1 MQATT
6 TAILAAGRN
15 AAHCSA
21 PPFIGESAPTF

>member
-1 MQATT
+1 MQAAT
-6 TAILAAGRN
+6 TAILAGRN